1 MSTAKPRIAEREP
14 INVVVEKL
22 VYGGDGLARVDGQV
36 LLAPFVLPGETVRVQ
51 PGSTKGGVLR
61 GRTVEVLEPSPQR
74 VKPGCSYFGRCGGC
88 HYQHASYEFQLEQ
101 KQAILR
107 ETLRRVGRISWDG
120 EIGILSGEPW
130 DYRNRVQ
137 LHFDGRE
144 VGYQRAG
151 SHTLQ
156 PIDHCPISSPLI
168 KQAIEKISWAVKQS
182 QWPEFVRTLEMFSNE
197 QQIQLTVQDSTR
209 PVAARFFTWCG
220 TFLPLAGPGPLPY
233 EAAGHTFGIG
243 PGSFFQVNRFL
254 VDVLVDE
261 VIGSREGNSALDL
274 YAGVGLFSLPLAKRF
289 GRVQAVERGRS
300 AFNDLVRN
308 SAEAENVHPEHA
320 ESEAFL
326 QSTTEPPD
334 LVIADPPRAG
344 LDKAMTTE
352 ILRLR
357 PRDFV
362 LVSCDP
368 ATLSRDLATLVEGFE
383 IARLTLVDLFPQTYH
398 FETVVHLKR
407 K

>member
-1 MSTAKPRIAEREP
+1 
-14 INVVVEKL
+14 
-22 VYGGDGLARVDGQV
+22 
-36 LLAPFVLPGETVRVQ
+36 
-51 PGSTKGGVLR
+51 
-61 GRTVEVLEPSPQR
+61 
-74 VKPGCSYFGRCGGC
+74 
-88 HYQHASYEFQLEQ
+88 
-101 KQAILR
+101 
-107 ETLRRVGRISWDG
+107 
-120 EIGILSGEPW
+120 
-130 DYRNRVQ
+130 
-137 LHFDGRE
+137 
-144 VGYQRAG
+144 
-151 SHTLQ
+151 
-156 PIDHCPISSPLI
+156 
-168 KQAIEKISWAVKQS
+168 
-182 QWPEFVRTLEMFSNE
+182 
-197 QQIQLTVQDSTR
+197 
-209 PVAARFFTWCG
+209 
-220 TFLPLAGPGPLPY
+220 
-233 EAAGHTFGIG
+233 
-243 PGSFFQVNRFL
+243 
-254 VDVLVDE
+254 
-261 VIGSREGNSALDL
+261 
-274 YAGVGLFSLPLAKRF
+274 
-289 GRVQAVERGRS
+289 VQAVERGRS